1 MRPVFPAR
9 AHIRFLS
16 ASHTDC
22 RKSCGILSDILCIS
36 PDILSGI
43 SSDILSGI
51 SPGILSD
58 ILSNISSHAFSDI
71 LSGIRSGISSDILS
85 HILSGIS
92 PGILSGI
99 LSDILTVFL
108 TFFLTYLLTFFL
120 RFVPTYLLT
129 LFLTFCLAYLLTFCL
144 TFCLTFF
151 LTFLLTFFLTFF
163 LAYLLTFCLTFSDIS
178 SDILSHILA
187 DVLSDISSVIL
198 SDIPSCTSSDILSG
212 ISSDFF
218 SAGWGPAA
226 NTGRKWSRLRSGRE
240 HWQWGSRLTRRRR
253 RRRRRRMRMRRS
265 RRWTDI
271 KSNNP
276 HLTGGE
282 NTQFHRD
289 YDEFWMHT
297 LSSSSWSSIIYT
309 SSVNG
314 YRPPRLEEKGILD
327 VAICRVP
334 SHLLDFNISPLNI
347 VLKAES
353 LKFNFPMVKHFV
365 VLTPKPRGHSGLT
378 PKNPNAFTFWH
389 SGRVQSQNGRAGIT
403 VFSQQKHAAK
413 TTTSVT
419 LWTDLYKGCFSA
431 GANAILFIKSLKGIC
446 NIPLTYTSWMFL
458 CLQYLY
464 RVWKRNHQE
473 QQRHPSNGCIP
484 ASKRQNL
491 PSSHAIHCAKM
502 RSSRKWTKVRSLRKI
517 RWRNERN
524 ENCWSNV
531 PSNRIHVIKLV
542 PQWQLFLNH
551 FSSRLHINFNGLLME
566 RRFWVYIYLSIINM

>member
-1 MRPVFPAR
+1 MSFE
-9 AHIRFLS
+9 
-16 ASHTDC
+16 
-22 RKSCGILSDILCIS
+22 CIHCHH
-36 PDILSGI
+36 PHGRQ
-43 SSDILSGI
+43 SSIHRQSIVTGRQDLKRRE
-51 SPGILSD
+51 
-58 ILSNISSHAFSDI
+58 FWM
-71 LSGIRSGISSDILS
+71 
-85 HILSGIS
+85 
-92 PGILSGI
+92 
-99 LSDILTVFL
+99 
-108 TFFLTYLLTFFL
+108 L
-120 RFVPTYLLT
+120 RFVASLLICWIST
-129 LFLTFCLAYLLTFCL
+129 FHHWILF
-144 TFCLTFF
+144 
-151 LTFLLTFFLTFF
+151 
-163 LAYLLTFCLTFSDIS
+163 
-178 SDILSHILA
+178 
-187 DVLSDISSVIL
+187 
-198 SDIPSCTSSDILSG
+198 
-212 ISSDFF
+212 
-218 SAGWGPAA
+218 W
-226 NTGRKWSRLRSGRE
+226 R
-240 HWQWGSRLTRRRR
+240 Q
-253 RRRRRRMRMRRS
+253 
-265 RRWTDI
+265 
-271 KSNNP
+271 
-276 HLTGGE
+276 
-282 NTQFHRD
+282 
-289 YDEFWMHT
+289 
-297 LSSSSWSSIIYT
+297 
-309 SSVNG
+309 
-314 YRPPRLEEKGILD
+314 
-327 VAICRVP
+327 
-334 SHLLDFNISPLNI
+334 
-347 VLKAES
+347 S

-431 GANAILFIKSLKGIC
+431 GANAILFIKSLKGMC

-566 RRFWVYIYLSIINM
+566 RRFWVYIYLSSICICFNIYHSYLFIYSISHFLQYLLQDFKAKNNVPDQDSSTKKTSKHQGPLKTPQGLRWEGTLSSGTLDAAVSCPIQPIHLRIQCISM